1 MFDVSLYGHITM
13 DTIIS
18 KDSKDC
24 TVGSIGNLWKMFSI
38 INPSLKINIEATD
51 FGEALILVDKKSLRR
66 SSVAN
71 LSIHNRKPTIATSKW
86 HHILYVNELTDP
98 SFVTTISS
106 GIISVDFCRGKQ
118 LKNLD
123 ILSNVDFVFISDE
136 DVFMDLNEMSK
147 MVRQG
152 VILHKTGGSEYYFDG
167 EKRLER
173 KADIVDDVSVLG
185 CGDMFASLFIN
196 NELLRSDTGVSLE
209 LSHKYMTQYLKEA
222 KDEQEI

>member
-1 MFDVSLYGHITM
+1 MYDVCLYGHVTM
-13 DTIIS
+13 DTIIC
-18 KDSKDC
+18 KDSTDC
-24 TVGSIGNLWKMFSI
+24 TVGSIGNLWRMFSK
-38 INPSLKINIEATD
+38 INPSLKIGIEATD
-51 FGEALILVDKKSLRR
+51 FGEALILVDKKTLRR

-71 LSIHNRKPTIATSKW
+71 LSIHTRKPTVQSSKW

-98 SFVTTISS
+98 SFINTISN

-118 LKNLD
+118 LKNLE

-136 DVFMDLNEMSK
+136 DVFMDLNKMSK

-152 VILHKTGGSEYYFDG
+152 VILHKADGSEYYFDG

-173 KADIVDDVSVLG
+173 KAEIVDNINVLG
-185 CGDMFASLFIN
+185 CGDMFAALFIN
-196 NELLRSDTGVSLE
+196 NELVLSDTGTSLGVSHNL
-209 LSHKYMTQYLKEA
+209 MTQYLQEA